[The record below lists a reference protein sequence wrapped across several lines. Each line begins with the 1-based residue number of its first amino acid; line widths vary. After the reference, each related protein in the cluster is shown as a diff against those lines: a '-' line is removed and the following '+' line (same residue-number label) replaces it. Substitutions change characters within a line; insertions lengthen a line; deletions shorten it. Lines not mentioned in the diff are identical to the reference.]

1 MAQHPEHTVRLSQ
14 RLLSYCL
21 ISFLILQPVAPA
33 LAAAITPVTP
43 GTQVDQA
50 GNGVPLINI
59 ATPNAA
65 GVSHNQYQDYNV
77 GKEGVIL
84 NNATGQ
90 LTATQLGGLVQNN
103 PNLKAGQEA
112 KAIINEVTGTSRS
125 QLQGYTEVAGKAAS
139 VMVANPY
146 GITCSGCGFI
156 NTPAV
161 TLTTGKPQ
169 LDANGNLQS
178 LNVTGGSITIDGNGL
193 DTSKSDSVSII
204 SRAAEINAQLYAKD
218 LSITTGANRV
228 DASGHVSA
236 ISGTGPV
243 PVLAVD
249 TGALGGM
256 YADRIRLVS
265 GEKGVGVNL
274 GNLNA
279 RQGDIRLDANGKL
292 TLNNTL
298 ASGTLTASA
307 PEITLTGSHQ
317 TGQTMT
323 LTSQGDTT
331 LNNATLASGG
341 DLTLNSAGQLSASHS
356 TLAAGVNAQG
366 KVSTNAGLSV
376 TAARQQ
382 WTDADLSA
390 QDVQLTAQQ
399 NHTID
404 TTSRIRATRDI
415 TLNAGNLA
423 LNGQLNAGRDT
434 TLTATTLNA
443 GSSSRIDAQHNVALT
458 LADNSNW
465 QGQLV
470 AGQDLTL
477 KTNNFSSS
485 GLLLANGNLSADI
498 GQWTNSATL
507 QSLGSQWL
515 NMGSLNSSGQFLSG
529 NDLTLTGRQAIT
541 LEGLTSARN
550 NLTLTTPGGLSLGT
564 GGQLLSDGG
573 LWLNGGNVLLDGQIA
588 GGSQVNIHGTALTS
602 GNSSSLSS
610 KGNLTLSS
618 GETSLGGQLSAQG
631 DVSLNAAGLTT
642 RAGSQLQGHNLT
654 LSMQQGQLAGNQA
667 ASGDL
672 QVTSAGN
679 LSHSG
684 TLNGQTVGVR
694 ADQLDNSGSW
704 QTEQLILQ
712 LRGLTQQ
719 GSLLARQGMT
729 LNADRLTNR
738 GSIAATDLTL
748 MLNGAADNQNGGKI
762 VARNGLTFN
771 SASLN
776 NSGTLSSDNVKLN
789 STVLYN
795 NGLIQGQQALDVRT
809 TGLNNTGNGQ
819 LLSAGTMTLSGKQA
833 TNGGLWQAQT
843 LNLTADSL
851 DNRGELN
858 AGMQLLH
865 LASALNNQTGGRI
878 VAQQGLTISAPTLTN
893 DGTLSAPA
901 VNLTADTLTNRGLL
915 QGDNT
920 LALALRQVANLSA
933 GKVLTG
939 GSLALD
945 VPVLKNNGL
954 LQVGGDLTLTGDSL
968 DNSGD
973 ISARTLTL
981 HHSGAQTHNA
991 GAKLQAQLEAVLS
1004 AATLTNNGSVLADR
1018 LSLTSDTLVN
1028 GGQLQ
1033 GTKQL
1038 DITTTTAGNSGKLLT
1053 DGALTVKASSL
1064 NNGGTLQG
1072 EAINLTGDSA
1082 DNSGSLTATT
1092 LLLHLAQQFSNQPT
1106 GSLIAHQGLTLSAP
1120 QLRNS
1125 GTLAAKVLSLT
1136 ATTVDNS
1143 GQLQGDNTLLLAAT
1157 SLANQRA
1164 GQIITDGNLTLALPA
1179 LTNAGLVDV
1188 AGDFTLDGEQ
1198 LDNQGNIAARNLTL
1212 RHSGTVSNQAEGTL
1226 LADQTLTLSAGTL
1239 NNEGRV
1245 AAERL
1250 NVTAA
1255 QLSNSR
1261 LLQGAQQL
1269 DITAANAANQGQWL
1283 TAGNLNASIQTLNN
1297 SGLLQGQTLILKGD
1311 SVDNSGQLQATTALF
1326 TLAKQFTLQR
1336 TGKITA
1342 QQGLTLN
1349 TPLFTNHGIMAAST
1363 LTLSGSRIDNSGL
1376 LQGDHG
1382 LQLTATQLD
1391 NQTSGEILSGDGLTL
1406 TVPTLTN
1413 AGLLSAGGDLAL
1425 TGHQLDNSGEISA
1438 RNLIVQTG
1446 DTLTNQEE
1454 GDLLAKQALT
1464 LTSHQMVNNGNIQAS
1479 RLTLNTSGLKNKGL
1493 LQGAQRLDM
1502 TADNASNEGQWLT
1515 ADTLNASIA
1524 DLNNGGLVQA
1534 GQITLKGNRLDNS
1547 GQLKA
1552 TNALIVMAER
1562 ATNQQQGKVL
1572 AQHEMTF
1579 SAPLLSNRGILA
1591 ADMLNLSA
1599 GTSLN
1604 NSGLLQGDSGLTLTT
1619 ALLNNLTGGQILT
1632 TGNLQLALPTL
1643 VNSGLLSTKG
1653 DLSLKGNL
1661 LTNSGELS
1669 SRNLTLEHDGTV
1681 TNQAGGAL
1689 LAQQQLNLAAGT
1701 LTNSG
1706 NVAASQLSVTA
1717 TTLNNSGLLQ
1727 GAQQLDVAA
1736 ASASNQ
1742 GQWLTAGNLSATA
1755 STLASSGLLQGKT
1768 VTLRGNSFD
1777 NSGQLLSTTALLSL
1791 AKQFTNRQNAK
1802 ILAQQGLTLS
1812 APSVANSGT
1821 LAATALTL
1829 SGTDI
1834 DNSGLIQGDNGFTL
1848 TSAGALTNQASG
1860 ILLSDGTITLDTAQ
1874 LTNEGLQQAKV
1885 LGVTAGKADNH
1896 GNLLGSDAV
1905 TLKVNDTLTN
1915 SGQML
1920 SQQALQLTAKNVTND
1935 GLLAASQ
1942 LQLDTGTTLNQG
1954 TLQGNQTL
1962 LHNGNLTNQSHGQLL
1977 SGGTLTLN
1985 GAAIDNAGRL
1995 QGQQIALS
2003 GTSLTNSGNATG
2015 SNGVTATLT
2024 GNLSNTGLL
2033 LSQQAMDVRAQG
2045 VTSSGTL
2052 AADRLSLNV
2061 DSLTNSGLL
2070 QGNSS
2075 LTLLARTLNNQ
2086 TAGQMLTGGPLSLT
2100 LSTLIN
2106 AGLLQV
2112 KQGFTLKADSLTHQG
2127 TLKARSVDLTLGDLT
2142 TTTDSHLLAEQN
2154 LTLNT
2159 ATLTNG
2165 GVLAADTVS
2174 LNGGDVTNS
2183 GLLQGNQWLTL
2194 NSGTLSNQQ
2203 TGQLLSGGGLTLS
2216 PTRWLDNAGLLQGQ
2230 TLTVNSGSW
2239 NNRGSALGSNGVT
2252 STLGGAYNGS
2262 GQLLSQGSLALSSQ
2276 TFTNSGQ
2283 LAADRLQLTGRDGL
2297 TNSGLLQGNSHLT
2310 LTGAGLNNQAG
2321 GQVLSTGNLRLDA
2334 AAQTNAGLLLAGQT
2348 LDLIATTLSNSGTLQ
2363 AGTLQLATSQQL
2375 TNLASGTL
2383 LAQNGATL
2391 SGALLDNRGQLAANN
2406 LTVNNAT
2413 VTNSGLL
2420 QGASALTLTNTT
2432 LTNLA
2437 TGRLLSGGALS
2448 LVNTGFTNE
2457 GTVQGQTLTLNAAT
2471 ATNRGSLLGTDAL
2484 TATLT
2489 DGLLNSG
2496 QLLSH
2501 GAMRFNSGWLTN
2513 DGALL
2518 GEGDVT
2524 LTGNQLTNRGNIQG
2538 NTLLLGNGQ
2547 VDNSGTVIG
2556 LHSLTLQATAPLT
2569 GRLLR
2574 AIAPQKLT
2582 NNGGG
2587 KLLSQGTLSATGG
2600 SVINNGSWQG
2610 QRILLNA
2617 QQLQNS
2623 GSFQSADAL
2632 TLAVTGSLDTATGSK
2647 LIASGLASLQAAT
2660 YSNQGQWLAK
2670 NLIVRGGS
2678 LDNRGDISGV
2688 EGLDIALS
2696 GGITVQ
2702 RGTTL
2707 LTAGNLALSGASVTN
2722 LGRVQGANV
2731 TLNSGALT
2739 NDGTIQADGG
2749 LDVTLN
2755 GDLSNSAS
2763 GNLLSQNTL
2772 RISGNNLTSQG
2783 MLQSGGDMSLTGA
2796 QSTRNDGQLL
2806 SGGLLTLITPQLT
2819 NNNWLQAGRLTFGS
2833 GMLGNNGSLLISQQG
2848 ILGGSSLTNQGTL
2861 QGGNLTLNYNRLDNN
2876 GTLYGGQSL
2885 AVTSTQVNN
2894 GAGAKLYSAGDL
2906 SLNSNGLNYQ
2916 GQIAA
2921 LGNLTLSLGSD
2932 FTLNSQLAAGQML
2945 SVSTTGNLVNN
2956 GTMQGQGLRLS
2967 ADGALTNNSKLT
2979 AGYLTSQL
2987 SGGRIDM
2994 NAAGSL
3000 QAGGNVTLLSRSDIN
3015 NNGFTGTAGDL
3026 TLNAPGAINNNS
3038 ALLYAG
3044 NNLQLL
3050 ANLIHNQRGDILAGN
3065 SLWMQRDAAGNAN
3078 SEVINTSGTIETQ
3091 NGDITIRTGHLLN
3104 QRDGLVVLNSKT
3116 ENLMEQLK
3124 WLKDGYAD
3132 IPLSELKAG
3141 TDYGYIVRES
3151 CSGGG
3156 SPGHG
3161 AGPTCR
3167 DIATP
3172 MPMKNSPAKE
3182 IAILRAT
3189 QTVSANGGAG
3199 RISSAQGMV
3208 IQAGQ
3213 LENNAST
3220 LLAAKDMYLSGM
3232 TLQNQSWTD
3241 GTVTRYRTY
3250 VADRDQYNRKANPSA
3265 SVDADVYKKTPIHYV
3280 AMGGDREDS
3289 SGGTVY
3295 RAVIQAGGT
3304 VNASFSGDI
3313 SNTSTTAHVAGY
3325 SRTLATPGLNT
3336 LSTSPGTVNAVQTR
3350 GLINSNKVAIGSP
3363 QWQNQI
3369 LDALLQV
3376 NGGTALD
3383 NTHAASGSMIALN
3396 GKQTG
3401 LNNYS
3406 AGGGLANVSGQMVA
3420 LNGYGTSGSSKTS
3433 LNGQSVEL
3441 GGYTASTGNKTSL
3454 NGPEVALNG
3463 ATAHGGLANVTSQT
3477 VALNNASVSGGNKT
3491 SLNGQTVA
3499 LSSAAAPGSVTPTTV
3514 RPVSLSYYPLPTSD
3528 NGYFVADPDPKSPYL
3543 ITTNP
3548 KLNNLGQLDNSL
3560 LSDLVAMAGKQPAP
3574 MPQETRAQ
3582 YTVEKQYL
3590 GSSYFLDRLN
3600 LHPDYDYR
3608 FLGDAAFDTRYVS
3621 NALLNETGNRYLNGF
3636 GSDLKQMQYLMDH
3649 AAQAQQS
3656 LGLQFGVS
3664 LTAEQIAGLNSSILW
3679 WEATTINGQTVM
3691 VPKLY
3696 LSPNDVTVNNGSVI
3710 AGNQVNIRGG
3720 NVANNGSTLMAKN
3733 GLSVTSEGEIS
3744 NLNGGLISAGS
3755 AMQLSALGDIN
3766 NIGSTISGKQVAL
3779 ESINGSINN
3788 ITLVN
3793 DWKLPALNGRSR
3805 EPFSMTTATAGPMAS
3820 ITALDTLSLTAG
3832 QNINV
3837 TGANLSAGGDLLMKA
3852 WGDIAVSAN
3861 QLTNGEQRNG
3871 THWQDIS
3878 WQGSA
3883 ISSGG
3888 NLVAQ
3893 AGHDLTLSAS
3903 QMMSEGSALLRA
3915 GNDLSLNSAE
3925 TRKESGKKRSESF
3938 TTGLARSDITSG
3950 GGLTLLAGRDITSQA
3965 AELAAKEDV
3974 GIQAGRD
3981 VNLAAE
3987 ATTQGDSY
3995 KSGRKK
4001 VINESV
4007 RQQGTDIASGGDTK
4021 IIAGRDVT
4029 TEAAQVT
4036 AKGDIGVAAGRDVS
4050 LNTATESD
4058 YHYKEQTKTKSGFL
4072 SKKTTHTIEENSAT
4086 REAGSLLSGDNVQVV
4101 AGNNLRVLGSA
4112 VAGDGDVKLKAG
4124 NNVDIVAATNSDTSW
4139 RFKEEK
4145 KSGLMGSGGIGFTIG
4160 SSKSTHDLREKGTTQ
4175 SQSVSTVG
4183 STGGSVAISAGNQA
4197 HIGGADLIAGKDL
4210 SLSGD
4215 SVIIEPGHD
4224 KRTRDETFEQKKSGL
4239 TVALSGTVGSAIN
4252 NAVSAAQETK
4262 EQSDGRLKAL
4272 QATKTVLSGVQAGQA
4287 VDMAAT
4293 TGDPNAMGV
4302 SLSLTTQKSKSQQ
4315 HAESDAVAGS
4325 TLNAG
4330 NNLSITANGKNKGAN
4345 SGDIVIAGSQLK
4357 AGGDTTL
4364 DAQNDILLSGAANTQ
4379 KTSGNNSSSGGGIG
4393 VSIGAGG
4400 NGAGISVFANVNAA
4414 HGKDK
4419 GNGTDWTE
4427 TTIDSG
4433 KNVTL
4438 KSGHDTVLEGAQVNG
4453 NKIVADVG
4461 HDLLMRSQQNNN
4473 DYDSKQ
4479 TSVAAGGSFT
4489 FGTMSGSGYINASQ
4503 DKMKSRF
4510 DSVAEQTGLYAGDGG
4525 FDITVGHHTQLDGAV
4540 IASTA
4545 TPDKNSL
4552 DTGTLGFSDIHN
4564 EADFKTSHSGISLS
4578 GGGSFG
4584 DKFKGNLP
4592 GGMISAAGNKGH
4604 AEGTTQAAVAEGTLT
4619 LRDKVNQKQ
4628 DVADLSRDTE
4638 HANDS
4643 ISPIFD
4649 KEKEQNRLK
4658 AVGMISDIGSQVAD
4672 IARTQGDLNGLKAA
4686 QKASGTTL
4694 PANATEKERQNYLAE
4709 LRDTQA
4715 YKEVMVTYGTGSNMQ
4730 RGIQAATAALQGLA
4744 GGNIGGALA
4753 GASAPE
4759 LANIIG
4765 HHAGIDDNT
4774 AAKAIAHAILGGVTA
4789 ALQGN
4794 SAAAGAVG
4802 AASGELVATAI
4813 ARQLYPDTDPSKL
4826 TEDQKQTVS
4835 TLATVSAGMAGGI
4848 AGGNTAGA
4856 AAGASA
4862 GKNAVENNF
4871 LSVTQLDNFAQKAR
4885 TCEGAACQQVI
4896 QDMVDTNL
4904 KQQKEMLEFC
4914 SSQPDQC
4921 GNKYGYLV
4929 DQWDVFDKAIKQL
4942 DADGKLPNE
4951 FKNYLSAVYSSSM
4964 EAEGTVANLGWQQ
4977 KFEALGLDKDT
4988 AAAMAATVPAMI
5000 AAKGPKGSSLP
5011 TPNSTPAANGLN
5023 YQSNPK
5029 HTPGQPGYSFKAGT
5043 EPKNSMDLFGSA
5055 VVSGKKMYAKDAE
5068 GNVHQFTNT
5077 NDGTWHWS
5085 GSTGDKSAPLN
5096 KNTIPSDVKKQL
5108 DLPKKGW

>member
-1 MAQHPEHTVRLSQ
+1 MDKHPVGLAK
-14 RLLSYCL
+14 RLLSYL
-21 ISFLILQPVAPA
+21 VMFLLAGQPVFPA
-33 LAAAITPVTP
+33 VAAAITPVTP
-43 GTQVDQA
+43 GTRMDQA
-50 GNGVPLINI
+50 GNGVPVVNI
-59 ATPNAA
+59 ATPNQA
-65 GVSHNQYQDYNV
+65 GISHNQFQDYNV

-84 NNATGQ
+84 NNATGP
-90 LTATQLGGLVQNN
+90 LTQTQLGGLIQNN
-103 PNLKAGQEA
+103 TNLKAGQEA
-112 KAIINEVTGTSRS
+112 TGIINEVVGGNRS
-125 QLQGYTEVAGKAAS
+125 QLQGYTEVAGKAAN

-146 GITCSGCGFI
+146 GITCNGCGFI
-156 NTPAV
+156 NTPNA

-169 LDANGNLQS
+169 FDAAGNLLSLDVSKGTITVEGQGLDA
-178 LNVTGGSITIDGNGL
+178 
-193 DTSKSDSVSII
+193 SKSDALSII
-204 SRAAEINAQLYAKD
+204 SRATEVNASIHAKA
-218 LSITTGANRV
+218 LNVTVGANRV
-228 DASGHVSA
+228 AANGSATSIAGDGSAPLVS
-236 ISGTGPV
+236 
-243 PVLAVD
+243 VD

-256 YADRIRLVS
+256 YANRIHLVS
-265 GEKGVGVNL
+265 SEKGVGVNL

-279 RQGDIRLDANGKL
+279 RQGDITLDASGKL

-307 PEITLTGSHQ
+307 PEIALTGSHQ

-331 LNNATLASGG
+331 LSNTTLASGG
-341 DLTLNSAGQLSASHS
+341 NLTLNSTGQLTASHS
-356 TLAAGVNAQG
+356 TLAAGVDPQG
-366 KVSTNAGLSV
+366 KVNANAGLSV

-390 QDVQLTAQQ
+390 QDVQITAQQ
-399 NHTID
+399 SHTLD

-415 TLNAGNLA
+415 TLNANNLA
-423 LNGQLNAGRDT
+423 LDGQLNAGRDT
-434 TLTATTLNA
+434 TITAAALNA
-443 GSSSRIDAQHNVALT
+443 GSNSRIDAQRNVSLT
-458 LADNSNW
+458 LANSSNW

-477 KTNNFSSS
+477 KTNDFSSS

-515 NMGSLNSSGQFLSG
+515 NMNSLNSNGQFLSG

-573 LWLNGGNVLLDGQIA
+573 LWLNGGNLLLDGQLA
-588 GGSQVNIHGTALTS
+588 GGSQVTIHGTALTS

-610 KGNLTLSS
+610 KGALTLNS
-618 GETSLGGQLSAQG
+618 GETSLGGQISAQG

-684 TLNGQTVGVR
+684 TLNGQAVSVS

-712 LRGLTQQ
+712 LRSLNQQ
-719 GSLLARQGMT
+719 GSLLARQGMI
-729 LNADRLTNR
+729 LNAERLTNR
-738 GSIAATDLTL
+738 GSIAATDLKL
-748 MLNGAADNQNGGKI
+748 ILSGAADNQNGGKI
-762 VARNGLTFN
+762 VARSGLTFN
-771 SASLN
+771 SASLS
-776 NSGTLSSDNVKLN
+776 NSGTLSGNNVNLN
-789 STVLYN
+789 SAILDN
-795 NGLIQGQQALDVRT
+795 NGLIQGQQALDAQST
-809 TGLNNTGNGQ
+809 WLNNTGNGQ

-843 LNLTADSL
+843 LNLAADSL

-865 LASALNNQTGGRI
+865 LASTLNNQIEGRI
-878 VAQQGLTISAPTLTN
+878 VAQQGLTISAPMLTN

-901 VNLTADTLTNRGLL
+901 VNLTADTLTNRGIL

-920 LALALRQVANLSA
+920 LTLALRLVANLSA

-939 GSLALD
+939 GSLTLA

-981 HHSGAQTHNA
+981 RHSGAQTHNA
-991 GAKLQAQLEAVLS
+991 GAKLQAQLETVLS

-1038 DITTTTAGNSGKLLT
+1038 DITAATAGNSGKLLT
-1053 DGALTVKASSL
+1053 DGALTVKAGSL
-1064 NNGGTLQG
+1064 NNGGTIQG

-1092 LLLHLAQQFSNQPT
+1092 LLLHLAQQFTNQPT
-1106 GSLIAHQGLTLSAP
+1106 GSLIARQGLTLSAP
-1120 QLRNS
+1120 QLHNN
-1125 GTLAAKVLSLT
+1125 GTLAAKALSLM
-1136 ATTVDNS
+1136 TTTIDNG
-1143 GQLQGDNTLLLAAT
+1143 GQLQGDNTLLLTAT

-1164 GQIITDGNLTLALPA
+1164 GQIITDGNLA
-1179 LTNAGLVDV
+1179 LTLPTLMNAGLLDV

-1212 RHSGTVSNQAEGTL
+1212 HHSGTVSNQTGGTL
-1226 LADQTLTLSAGTL
+1226 QADQVLTLSAGTL
-1239 NNEGRV
+1239 NNAGQV
-1245 AAERL
+1245 VAERL

-1255 QLSNSR
+1255 QLNNSR
-1261 LLQGAQQL
+1261 LLQGAKQL
-1269 DITAANAANQGQWL
+1269 DITATNAGNQGQWL
-1283 TAGNLNASIQTLNN
+1283 TAGNLNASVQTLNN
-1297 SGLLQGQTLILKGD
+1297 SGLLQGQTLTLKGD
-1311 SVDNSGQLQATTALF
+1311 SLDSSGQLQATTALF
-1326 TLAKQFTLQR
+1326 TLAKQFTLQQ
-1336 TGKITA
+1336 TGKMTT

-1349 TPLFTNHGIMAAST
+1349 TSSLTNHGIMAASM
-1363 LTLSGSRIDNSGL
+1363 LTLSGTRIDNSGL
-1376 LQGDHG
+1376 LQGENG
-1382 LQLTATQLD
+1382 LQLTAAQLD
-1391 NQTSGEILSGDGLTL
+1391 NQASGEILSGDGLTL

-1413 AGLLSAGGDLAL
+1413 AGLVSAGGDVAL

-1438 RNLIVQTG
+1438 RNLSVQTE
-1446 DTLTNQEE
+1446 DTLTNQGE

-1464 LTSHQMVNNGNIQAS
+1464 LSSRQIANDGNIQSS
-1479 RLTLNTSGLKNKGL
+1479 RLTLNTSELKNKGL
-1493 LQGAQRLDM
+1493 LQGEQQLHI
-1502 TADNASNEGQWLT
+1502 TADNVSNEGQWLT
-1515 ADTLNASIA
+1515 TDTLKASIA
-1524 DLNNGGLVQA
+1524 GLNNSGLVQA
-1534 GQITLKGNRLDNS
+1534 GQITLKGSRLDNS
-1547 GQLKA
+1547 GQLQA

-1562 ATNQQQGKVL
+1562 ATNQQQGRVL
-1572 AQHEMTF
+1572 AQQEMTF
-1579 SAPLLSNRGILA
+1579 GAPQLSNRGILA
-1591 ADMLNLSA
+1591 ADKLNLSA
-1599 GTSLN
+1599 GTALN
-1604 NSGLLQGDSGLTLTT
+1604 NSGLLQGDSDLTLTT

-1643 VNSGLLSTKG
+1643 VNNGLLSTKG
-1653 DLSLKGNL
+1653 DLSLKGNQ

-1689 LAQQQLNLAAGT
+1689 LAQQKLSLAAGT
-1701 LTNSG
+1701 LTNAG
-1706 NVAASQLSVTA
+1706 NMAASQLSVTA

-1727 GAQQLDVAA
+1727 GTEQLDVAA
-1736 ASASNQ
+1736 DSASNQ
-1742 GQWLTAGNLSATA
+1742 GRWLTAGNLSATA
-1755 STLASSGLLQGKT
+1755 STLVSSGLLQGKA
-1768 VTLRGNSFD
+1768 VTLKGNSFD

-1791 AKQFTNRQNAK
+1791 AKQFINRQNAK

-1812 APSVANSGT
+1812 APSVTNNGT

-1829 SGTDI
+1829 SGADI
-1834 DNSGLIQGDNGFTL
+1834 DNSGLIQGDNNLTL
-1848 TSAGALTNQASG
+1848 TSTGALTNQASG

-1885 LGVTAGKADNH
+1885 LGVTAGTADNH

-1915 SGQML
+1915 NGQML
-1920 SQQALQLTAKNVTND
+1920 SQQALQLTAKKVTND
-1935 GLLAASQ
+1935 GLLAANQ
-1942 LQLDTGTTLNQG
+1942 LQLDTAMTLNQG

-1985 GAAIDNAGRL
+1985 GAAIDNAGRF

-2003 GTSLTNSGNATG
+2003 GTSLTNSGDTIG
-2015 SNGVTATLT
+2015 TNGVTATLT

-2033 LSQQAMDVRAQG
+2033 LSQQAMDLRAQG

-2061 DSLTNSGLL
+2061 DSLTNNGLL
-2070 QGNSS
+2070 QGNSA

-2086 TAGQMLTGGPLSLT
+2086 AAGQLLTGGPLSLT

-2112 KQGFTLKADSLTHQG
+2112 KQDFTLKADSLTHQG

-2142 TTTDSHLLAEQN
+2142 TNTDSQLLAEQN
-2154 LTLNT
+2154 LTLNA

-2174 LNGGDVTNS
+2174 LNGGDFTNS
-2183 GLLQGNQWLTL
+2183 GLLQGNQWLAL
-2194 NSGTLSNQQ
+2194 NSETLSNQQ
-2203 TGQLLSGGGLTLS
+2203 TGQVLSGGGVTLS

-2230 TLTVNSGSW
+2230 TLNINSGSW

-2252 STLGGAYNGS
+2252 STLSGAYNGS

-2276 TFTNSGQ
+2276 TMTNSGQ

-2297 TNSGLLQGNSHLT
+2297 TNSGLLQGNSDLT
-2310 LTGAGLNNQAG
+2310 LTGASLNNQAG
-2321 GQVLSTGNLRLDA
+2321 GQVLSSGNLRLEA

-2348 LDLIATTLSNSGTLQ
+2348 LNLIATTLSNSGTLQ
-2363 AGTLQLATSQQL
+2363 AGTLQLATGQQL

-2406 LTVNNAT
+2406 LTVNNTT

-2432 LTNLA
+2432 LTNQA
-2437 TGRLLSGGALS
+2437 SGRLLSGGALS
-2448 LVNTGFTNE
+2448 LTHTGFTNE

-2484 TATLT
+2484 TSTLT

-2513 DGALL
+2513 DGSLL

-2524 LTGNQLTNRGNIQG
+2524 LTGSQLTNRGNIQG

-2569 GRLLR
+2569 GRLLL

-2582 NNGGG
+2582 NNGDG

-2600 SVINNGSWQG
+2600 SIINNGSWQG

-2623 GSFQSADAL
+2623 GSIQSADAL

-2647 LIASGLASLQAAT
+2647 LIASGLASLQAAA

-2670 NLIVRGGS
+2670 NLIVRGS
-2678 LDNRGDISGV
+2678 TLDNRGDISGV

-2696 GGITVQ
+2696 GGVTVQ

-2731 TLNSGALT
+2731 TLNSGVLT
-2739 NDGTIQADGG
+2739 NNGTIQADGS

-2772 RISGNNLTSQG
+2772 RISGNTLTSQG
-2783 MLQSGGDMSLTGA
+2783 VLQSGGDMSLTGA

-2806 SGGLLTLITPQLT
+2806 SGGLLTLVTPQLT
-2819 NNNWLQAGRLTFGS
+2819 NNNWLQTGRMTFNA
-2833 GMLGNNGSLLISQQG
+2833 GMLSNYGSLLINQQG
-2848 ILGGSSLTNQGTL
+2848 KLGGSSLTNQGTL

-2876 GTLYGGQSL
+2876 GTLYGGQAL
-2885 AVTSTQVNN
+2885 ALTSSQVNN

-2932 FTLNSQLAAGQML
+2932 FTLNNQLAAGQLL

-2979 AGYLTSQL
+2979 AGQLNSQL

-2994 NAAGSL
+2994 NAPGSL

-3026 TLNAPGAINNNS
+3026 TLNAPGAINNNN

-3044 NNLQLL
+3044 KNLQLL

-3091 NGDITIRTGHLLN
+3091 NGDIAINTGHLLN
-3104 QRDGLVVLNSKT
+3104 ERDNLQVVEQSIDVQQPNYVGKDSFTISLSSMPAGSYTHTTTRTRTDVYVGSCTWGTYIGACTGDEPFFHVTQNYNLINPVERFATHQSLVNVINPGGRASGIT
-3116 ENLMEQLK
+3116 SGNNL
-3124 WLKDGYAD
+3124 A
-3132 IPLSELKAG
+3132 
-3141 TDYGYIVRES
+3141 
-3151 CSGGG
+3151 
-3156 SPGHG
+3156 
-3161 AGPTCR
+3161 
-3167 DIATP
+3167 
-3172 MPMKNSPAKE
+3172 
-3182 IAILRAT
+3182 
-3189 QTVSANGGAG
+3189 VSAG
-3199 RISSAQGMV
+3199 V
-3208 IQAGQ
+3208 
-3213 LENNAST
+3213 LENNASNILANNNVSLLGNT
-3220 LLAAKDMYLSGM
+3220 LK
-3232 TLQNQSWTD
+3232 NQSWYA
-3241 GTVTRYRTY
+3241 GTSTEYLNYTGTMNASGATY
-3250 VADRDQYNRKANPSA
+3250 NLTGHETES
-3265 SVDADVYKKTPIHYV
+3265 
-3280 AMGGDREDS
+3280 E
-3289 SGGTVY
+3289 SGEIY

-3313 SNTSTTAHVAGY
+3313 SNTATSAHVAGY
-3325 SRTLATPGLNT
+3325 SRSLATPNLNT
-3336 LSTSPGTVNAVQTR
+3336 LSTSPGTINAVQTR
-3350 GLINSNKVAIGSP
+3350 GLINSDKVAIGSP
-3363 QWQNQI
+3363 LWQNQI
-3369 LDALLQV
+3369 LDALQQV
-3376 NGGTALD
+3376 NGGTALA

-3396 GKQTG
+3396 GKTTG

-3406 AGGGLANVSGQMVA
+3406 AGGGLANVSGQTVA

-3433 LNGQSVEL
+3433 LTGQSVEL
-3441 GGYTASTGNKTSL
+3441 GGYTASTGNKTNL
-3454 NGPEVALNG
+3454 NGREVALNG
-3463 ATAHGGLANVTSQT
+3463 TTAHGGLTDVTSQT
-3477 VALNNASVSGGNKT
+3477 VALNNAGVSGGSKT
-3491 SLNGQTVA
+3491 SLDGQTVA
-3499 LSSAAAPGSVTPTTV
+3499 LSSVAAPGSLTPTTV
-3514 RPVSLSYYPLPTSD
+3514 RPVSLSYYPLPVSD
-3528 NGYFVADPDPKSPYL
+3528 NGYFVANPDPKSPYL

-3574 MPQETRAQ
+3574 VPQETRAE

-3600 LHPDYDYR
+3600 VHPDYDYR

-3621 NALLNETGNRYLNGF
+3621 NALLNETGSRYLNGF

-3649 AAQAQQS
+3649 AAQAQQA

-3664 LTAEQIAGLNSSILW
+3664 LTAEQIAGLSSSILW

-3720 NVANNGSTLMAKN
+3720 NVTNDGSTLIAKN

-3793 DWKLPALNGRSR
+3793 EWKLPALNSGSR
-3805 EPFSMTTATAGPMAS
+3805 EPFSMTTATAGPIAS

-3837 TGANLSAGGDLLMKA
+3837 AGANLSAGGDLLMKA
-3852 WGDIAVSAN
+3852 WGDIAVNAN
-3861 QLTNGEQRNG
+3861 QLTNGDQRNG

-3878 WQGSA
+3878 WQGST

-3903 QMMSEGSALLRA
+3903 QMMSEGSALLQA
-3915 GNDLSLNSAE
+3915 GNDLNLNSDE

-3938 TTGLARSDITSG
+3938 TTGLARSSITSG
-3950 GGLTLLAGRDITSQA
+3950 DDLTLLAGRDITSQA
-3965 AELAAKEDV
+3965 AELTAKEDV

-3987 ATTQGDSY
+3987 ATTQGDSD

-4001 VINESV
+4001 VINEAV
-4007 RQQGTDIASGGDTK
+4007 RQQGTDITSGGDTK

-4029 TEAAQVT
+4029 TNAAQVT
-4036 AKGDIGVAAGRDVS
+4036 AKGDIGVAAGRDVN

-4086 REAGSLLSGDNVQVV
+4086 RESGTLLSGDNVQVV

-4112 VAGDGDVKLKAG
+4112 VAGDGDVQLKAG

-4175 SQSVSTVG
+4175 SQSFSTVG
-4183 STGGSVAISAGNQA
+4183 STGGSVDIAAGSQL
-4197 HIGGADLIAGKDL
+4197 HVGGADLIAGKDL
-4210 SLSGD
+4210 SLSGN
-4215 SVIIEPGHD
+4215 SVIIESGHD

-4252 NAVSAAQETK
+4252 NAVSAAQDIK
-4262 EQSDGRLKAL
+4262 EQSDDRLKAL

-4287 VDMAAT
+4287 ADMAAT
-4293 TGDPNAMGV
+4293 TGDPNALGV

-4330 NNLSITANGKNKGAN
+4330 NNLSITANGKSKGPN

-4379 KTSGNNSSSGGGIG
+4379 KTSGKNSSSGGGVG
-4393 VSIGAGG
+4393 VSIGGGG

-4427 TTIDSG
+4427 TTLDSG
-4433 KNVTL
+4433 KNITL
-4438 KSGHDTVLEGAQVNG
+4438 KSGHDTVLVGAQVNG

-4461 HDLLMRSQQNNN
+4461 HDLLMSSQQNNN

-4479 TSVAAGGSFT
+4479 TSIAAGGSFT
-4489 FGTMSGSGYINASQ
+4489 FGTMSGSGYISASQ

-4510 DSVAEQTGLYAGDGG
+4510 DSVAEQTGLYAGDSGV
-4525 FDITVGHHTQLDGAV
+4525 DITVGHHTQLDGAV

-4545 TPDKNSL
+4545 TPEKNSL

-4604 AEGTTQAAVAEGTLT
+4604 AEGTTQAAVAEGTIT

-4649 KEKEQNRLK
+4649 KEKEQNRLSTI
-4658 AVGMISDIGSQVAD
+4658 GMISDIGSQVAD

-4686 QKASGTTL
+4686 QKATGATL
-4694 PANATEKERQNYLAE
+4694 PADATEKERQNYLAK
-4709 LRDTQA
+4709 LRDTKA
-4715 YKEVMVTYGTGSNMQ
+4715 YKDTQEKFGTGSDMQ

-4759 LANIIG
+4759 LAYIIG
-4765 HHAGIDDNT
+4765 HRAGINDDT

-4802 AASGELVATAI
+4802 AASGELMATAI
-4813 ARQLYPDTDPSKL
+4813 ARQLYPDTDPAKL

-4835 TLATVSAGMAGGI
+4835 TLATVAAGMAGGI

-4862 GKNAVENNF
+4862 GKNTVENNSLAGDQARDTMKQAAESLKNQVRDSLGEGTTSAIANGIINALADSGDAALGSADYVADTAMALASCAIGDSYCTKALND
-4871 LSVTQLDNFAQKAR
+4871 LSGKNQAVADSVAALMKSETWIGIADMAKKANQGDQLAL
-4885 TCEGAACQQVI
+4885 EGMGGLMAGLIIPGKKIPNAG
-4896 QDMVDTNL
+4896 T
-4904 KQQKEMLEFC
+4904 
-4914 SSQPDQC
+4914 
-4921 GNKYGYLV
+4921 
-4929 DQWDVFDKAIKQL
+4929 AIVSDSVAFSTKQL
-4942 DADGKLPNE
+4942 DKK
-4951 FKNYLSAVYSSSM
+4951 FKHASDFGVVTTKKNGDTIIEYQTAIKSHLDNKTTYEHGTYL
-4964 EAEGTVANLGWQQ
+4964 L
-4977 KFEALGLDKDT
+4977 
-4988 AAAMAATVPAMI
+4988 VPES
-5000 AAKGPKGSSLP
+5000 KVFF
-5011 TPNSTPAANGLN
+5011 
-5023 YQSNPK
+5023 NPQ
-5029 HTPGQPGYSFKAGT
+5029 TNNVVVIDKAG
-5043 EPKNSMDLFGSA
+5043 NF
-5055 VVSGKKMYAKDAE
+5055 VSGWKLDPQTKQYE
-5068 GNVHQFTNT
+5068 NFIN
-5077 NDGTWHWS
+5077 NGT
-5085 GSTGDKSAPLN
+5085 LR
-5096 KNTIPSDVKKQL
+5096 
-5108 DLPKKGW
+5108 